1 MTNQP
6 DEPWRQHPSL
16 LRVAAWVPAADENL
30 QRWEELEQI
39 AVQWIEEQAAAD
51 GVTPVVFYN
60 AAKAHGGPGPV
71 HRLATRYRFS
81 YPLDRN
87 RPRGAVL
94 AFHPDAR
101 SLRQAADLARGS
113 ALVVLESAMTPLA
126 GWAAGT
132 RAEDLS
138 GVYPQVPVL
147 DPEAQKA
154 LDRAVLFGGHNN
166 WTGSHEREHARKV
179 LDAILRGGLIDVDTA
194 VGYALAHAGVS
205 EVGAKNLRSSLERK
219 RR

>member
-6 DEPWRQHPSL
+6 DEPSRQHPSL
-16 LRVAAWVPAADENL
+16 LRVAAWIPDIDENL
-30 QRWEELEQI
+30 ERWEELEQI

-71 HRLATRYRFS
+71 HRLASRYRFS

-87 RPRGAVL
+87 RPRGAVV

-101 SLRQAADLARGS
+101 SLRQATDLARGS

-138 GVYPQVPVL
+138 GVYPQVPAL

-154 LDRAVLFGGHNN
+154 LDRALFFGGHNN
-166 WTGSHEREHARKV
+166 WTGSHEREHARKAM
-179 LDAILRGGLIDVDTA
+179 DAVLRGGLIDVDTA

>member
-6 DEPWRQHPSL
+6 DGSSRQHPSL
-16 LRVAAWVPAADENL
+16 LRVAAWIPDVDENL
-30 QRWEELEQI
+30 ERWEELEQI

-71 HRLATRYRFS
+71 HRLASRYRFS

-87 RPRGAVL
+87 RPRGAVV
-94 AFHPDAR
+94 AVDPDAR
-101 SLRQAADLARGS
+101 SLRQATDLARGS

-132 RAEDLS
+132 RAVDLS
-138 GVYPQVPVL
+138 GVYPQVPAL

-154 LDRAVLFGGHNN
+154 LDRAVFFGGHNN
-166 WTGSHEREHARKV
+166 WTGSHEREHARKA
-179 LDAILRGGLIDVDTA
+179 LDAVLRGGLIDVDTA

-205 EVGAKNLRSSLERK
+205 EVGAKNLRGSLERK
-219 RR
+219 GR

>member
-1 MTNQP
+1 M
-6 DEPWRQHPSL
+6 
-16 LRVAAWVPAADENL
+16 RVAAWIPDIDENL
-30 QRWEELEQI
+30 ERWEELEQI

-71 HRLATRYRFS
+71 HRLASRYRFS

-87 RPRGAVL
+87 RPRGAVV

-101 SLRQAADLARGS
+101 SLRQATDLARGS

-132 RAEDLS
+132 RAVDLS
-138 GVYPQVPVL
+138 GVYPQVPAL

-154 LDRAVLFGGHNN
+154 LDRAVFFGGHNN
-166 WTGSHEREHARKV
+166 WTGSHEREHARKA
-179 LDAILRGGLIDVDTA
+179 LDAVLRGGLIDVDTA

-205 EVGAKNLRSSLERK
+205 EVGAKNLRGSLERK

>member
-1 MTNQP
+1 MTDQP

-16 LRVAAWVPAADENL
+16 LRVAAWIPDVDENL
-30 QRWEELEQI
+30 ERWEELEQI

-51 GVTPVVFYN
+51 GVAPVVFYN

-71 HRLATRYRFS
+71 HRLASRYRFS
-81 YPLDRN
+81 YPLDRD
-87 RPRGAVL
+87 RPRGALV
-94 AFHPDAR
+94 AYHPDAR
-101 SLRQAADLARGS
+101 SLRRAADLARGS

-132 RAEDLS
+132 GAEDLS
-138 GVYPQVPVL
+138 GVYPQVPAL

-154 LDRAVLFGGHNN
+154 LDRAVFFGGRNN
-166 WTGSHEREHARKV
+166 WTGSHEREHARKA
-179 LDAILRGGLIDVDTA
+179 LDAVLRGGLIDVDTA